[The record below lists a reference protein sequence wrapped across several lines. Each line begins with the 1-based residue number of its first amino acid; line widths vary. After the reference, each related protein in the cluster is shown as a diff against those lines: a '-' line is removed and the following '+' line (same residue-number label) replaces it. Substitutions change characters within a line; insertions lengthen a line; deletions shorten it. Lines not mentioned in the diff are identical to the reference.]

1 MIMPAMRGPLLLD
14 ANERSVVAEEL
25 NIRLWVKR
33 EGREGEGG
41 GGEKGGWWL
50 QRNERLESEP
60 KIGAHHTPTIT
71 AVHTSD
77 ADAKNMRRLLYFL
90 WDSFFL
96 PFFFFFHFICL
107 RARQL
112 ADANSPRKLRLTAV
126 GRGGRDRS
134 RL

>member
-1 MIMPAMRGPLLLD
+1 MPAMRGPLLLD

-71 AVHTSD
+71 SD
-77 ADAKNMRRLLYFL
+77 ADAKNMRRLPYFL
-90 WDSFFL
+90 WDSFFSSVFL
-96 PFFFFFHFICL
+96 FLSFHL
-107 RARQL
+107 L
-112 ADANSPRKLRLTAV
+112 ACSSAC
-126 GRGGRDRS
+126 
-134 RL
+134 